1 MKLFEKMQYWDA
13 HPSNLCFEVP
23 VDDWLVKSE
32 YLRRMFFNLGCVRVF
47 TKPDS
52 PRPDGAFEWF
62 SNFHV
67 DMSQEREAHGEV
79 FLLFIAVHMSDSL
92 IQIAASRSIWRKRM
106 SLEVGS

>member
-1 MKLFEKMQYWDA
+1 MQYWDA
-13 HPSNLCFEVP
+13 RPSNFCFEVS
-23 VDDWLVKSE
+23 VDDWLVKSY
-32 YLRRMFFNLGCVRVF
+32 YLRRMFFSLGCTRVF
-47 TKPDS
+47 IKSDL
-52 PRPDGAFEWF
+52 PRPGGAFEWF